1 MTLPAWSGP
10 RAAAAAA
17 IVLLL
22 STTVRPARAG
32 GDDDPRRG
40 VVVLEFRAGSSALP
54 GIADRTAD
62 EVAGLT
68 SLRLVTRAA
77 ARQTFGADLDGAV
90 AACAGEAT
98 CLAGIG
104 AKLGVADVVLVGVS
118 ELGDVI
124 LTLQRIRV
132 ADRKVAS
139 RVAESLPPGESPDR
153 AGLGQYLGRLLPPTD
168 FMRFGSIHVTANL
181 RGAIV
186 SIGGERRGTTP
197 LAPVLVRAPATYPV
211 RVEKAGF
218 VPFAA
223 SIQVQPDG
231 EVAVAAELARRGAAP
246 PWYQRWW
253 VVAIAGAA
261 VAGATGATIYAVT
274 RDDDSAPVTGTIE

>member
-1 MTLPAWSGP
+1 MVWIRIGTAADFPPGELHVRHLLGRPIGIRQSGDGT
-10 RAAAAAA
+10 
-17 IVLLL
+17 I
-22 STTVRPARAG
+22 
-32 GDDDPRRG
+32 
-40 VVVLEFRAGSSALP
+40 SALEL
-54 GIADRTAD
+54 ACRH
-62 EVAGLT
+62 
-68 SLRLVTRAA
+68 
-77 ARQTFGADLDGAV
+77 QGAD
-90 AACAGEAT
+90 AA
-98 CLAGIG
+98 
-104 AKLGVADVVLVGVS
+104 S
-118 ELGDVI
+118 HF
-124 LTLQRIRV
+124 LQG
-132 ADRKVAS
+132 VAS